1 LSASK
6 KKPETAPDDIL
17 LDLEE
22 RSFYRFSILANEIN
36 RSVTRAYVKH
46 YGPPAN
52 AWRILAVLNKFKSQ
66 SPSDLKHH
74 TTLETDKITR
84 IVDHLV
90 ERGFVLR
97 KPDKLDRRRVVIS
110 LSATGRRT
118 TRHLEAIIG
127 TMEHEFLTALDAAE
141 RQKLYEL
148 LEKLRKR
155 AAEIFT

>member
-1 LSASK
+1 MPSSK
-6 KKPETAPDDIL
+6 NKPIAAPDDIR

-22 RSFYRFSILANEIN
+22 RSFYRFSILATQIN

-84 IVDHLV
+84 IVDNLV

-97 KPDKLDRRRVVIS
+97 KQDQLDRRRVVIS
-110 LSATGRRT
+110 LSAAGRRT
-118 TRHLEAIIG
+118 TRHLEAIISK
-127 TMEHEFLTALDAAE
+127 MEHEFLTALNAAE
-141 RQKLYEL
+141 RQRLYEL
-148 LEKLRKR
+148 LEKLKTR
-155 AAEIFT
+155 ADQIFA

>member
-1 LSASK
+1 LPSPK
-6 KKPETAPDDIL
+6 NKPIAAPDDIR

-22 RSFYRFSILANEIN
+22 RSFYRFSILATQIN

-84 IVDHLV
+84 IVDNLV

-97 KPDKLDRRRVVIS
+97 KQDQLDRRRVVIS
-110 LSATGRRT
+110 LSAAGRRT
-118 TRHLEAIIG
+118 TRHLEAIISK
-127 TMEHEFLTALDAAE
+127 MEHEFLTALNAAE
-141 RQKLYEL
+141 RQRLYEL
-148 LEKLRKR
+148 LEKLKTR
-155 AAEIFT
+155 ADQIFA

>member
-1 LSASK
+1 MPSSK
-6 KKPETAPDDIL
+6 NKPIAAPDDIR

-22 RSFYRFSILANEIN
+22 RSFYRFSILATQIN

-84 IVDHLV
+84 IVDNLV

-97 KPDKLDRRRVVIS
+97 KQDQLDRRRVVIS
-110 LSATGRRT
+110 LSAAGRRT
-118 TRHLEAIIG
+118 TRHLEAIISK
-127 TMEHEFLTALDAAE
+127 MEREFLTALNATE
-141 RQKLYEL
+141 RQRLYEL
-148 LEKLRKR
+148 LEKLKTR
-155 AAEIFT
+155 ADQIFA

>member
-1 LSASK
+1 LPSSK
-6 KKPETAPDDIL
+6 NKPIAAPDDIR

-22 RSFYRFSILANEIN
+22 RSFYRFSILATQIN

-84 IVDHLV
+84 IVDNLV

-97 KPDKLDRRRVVIS
+97 KQDQLDRRRVVIS
-110 LSATGRRT
+110 LSAAGRRT
-118 TRHLEAIIG
+118 TRHLEAIISK
-127 TMEHEFLTALDAAE
+127 MEHEFLTALNAAE
-141 RQKLYEL
+141 RQRLYEL
-148 LEKLRKR
+148 LEKLKTR
-155 AAEIFT
+155 ADQIFA